1 MRLDCV
7 TLKASLVLCLST
19 LSACQELNLQALEG
33 VNIQGIDLGRLSSA
47 AQHVG
52 EMGEKTQDQEQTI
65 GQASASYLLQK
76 APLLANAQLQGYVNQ
91 VGRWV
96 ALQSE
101 RPDLDWHFAV
111 LDSPQV
117 GAYAAPGGYVLITSG
132 LLTRLDNEAELAG
145 VLAHEV
151 SHVVQKHHLKAL
163 QSQAGTGALSDL
175 ALFAAQASQAKSTG
189 AANSQALDLGKQLT
203 QNIADLYSKGLS
215 RGDEY
220 QADALGAVLTAR
232 AGYDPYG
239 LASAL
244 QSLATGRKDNTGL
257 ATFLKVHP
265 NFDDRLTRLEPV
277 YQYIDSKGMSG
288 PTLAERYRLALSKR

>member
-1 MRLDCV
+1 MNQHSPL
-7 TLKASLVLCLST
+7 AQWGLVLCLTS
-19 LSACQELNLQALEG
+19 LSACQDLNLKALEG
-33 VNIQGIDLGRLSSA
+33 LNVQGIDLGRLSSA

-52 EMGEKTQDQEQTI
+52 EMGEKSQDQEQAI
-65 GQASASYLLQK
+65 GKASAQYLLQK
-76 APLLANAQLQGYVNQ
+76 APLAPNSRVQGYVNQ

-101 RPDLDWHFAV
+101 RPNLDWHFAV

-132 LLTRLDNEAELAG
+132 LLARLDNEAELAG

-175 ALFAAQASQAKSTG
+175 ALFAAQASQAKSG
-189 AANSQALDLGKQLT
+189 GANSQAMDLGKQLS

-244 QSLATGRKDNTGL
+244 QTLATSRTDDAGL
-257 ATFLKVHP
+257 VTFLKVHP
-265 NFDDRLTRLEPV
+265 NFGDRLTRLEPV
-277 YQYIDSKGMSG
+277 YQYIDSQGLSG
-288 PTLAERYRLALSKR
+288 PTLAERYRLALGKH